1 MSNNEGIPCDDLES
15 LGMSLGKRLG
25 RLEISGVE
33 VVEQLLT
40 LTDKVEVIEK
50 AAIEENVNREEEKDE
65 MKIVIGKLDDL
76 ERKLKVIQ
84 DEHNDENLDL
94 KTKLLKLREDHTDLK
109 EKFLSLVLNCQVY
122 EDKIK
127 IIENKNSE
135 LMEAVINLEK
145 DKEMLMASL
154 ATNSSQISASDVPLT
169 LTSSVSPQSSS
180 SSLANSPLYSQPP
193 PPILRASLPT
203 PPIVQPVMIPPQYMP
218 VYPTLP
224 PQYVHNPYTQAFP
237 YQDWSEQE

>member
-40 LTDKVEVIEK
+40 LTEKVEVIEK
-50 AAIEENVNREEEKDE
+50 ASVEVEENVCREEEKDE
-65 MKIVIGKLDDL
+65 MKMAVGKLDDI

-84 DEHNDENLDL
+84 DENNDENLEL
-94 KTKLLKLREDHTDLK
+94 KRKLLKLREDHTDLK

-154 ATNSSQISASDVPLT
+154 ATNSSQISASEEPLP

-180 SSLANSPLYSQPP
+180 SSLATSPLYSQPP
-193 PPILRASLPT
+193 PPIIRASVPT
-203 PPIVQPVMIPPQYMP
+203 PPIVQPVMFQPQYMP

-224 PQYVHNPYTQAFP
+224 PQYLHNPYAQA